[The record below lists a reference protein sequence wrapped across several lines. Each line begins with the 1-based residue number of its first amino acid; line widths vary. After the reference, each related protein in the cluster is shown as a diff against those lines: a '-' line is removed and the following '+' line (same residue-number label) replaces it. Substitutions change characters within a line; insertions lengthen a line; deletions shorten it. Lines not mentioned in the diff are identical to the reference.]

1 MSNDTT
7 INNVYPKLTIGI
19 ANTIDDLYK
28 ETNTYKNITKYID
41 GFTLKHGIR
50 ETTSLALALTNKFIA
65 TETYTNRNTLP
76 FNEGGDLDISDKLL
90 KLDVELPVTNDTYY
104 DTLRLPGYYRLRY
117 YEKINEL
124 FLNQKLP
131 KDYDFHI
138 IIHWNDRGYTG
149 GSLMDNQIL
158 DSKYGTLTLSPQIG
172 HQVIEYILRDKYNNN
187 ANSEVTAYLLTYKF
201 HIKPKTQDVWPA
213 SFETIYIFGHNQTSN
228 EDGFIKV
235 IYSTGFDNNTNKQ
248 TAELTVTIKSS
259 EYGGTWQWDLGNDK
273 ALELL
278 TTPLEKEHTLTIFVR
293 YISAEQRY
301 YVNIDLDDGWWHAE
315 GYTNIPISHI
325 SNCNKE
331 QFSYALATVDIRGH
345 EQLYF
350 YQKYFNVIGFTD
362 TELQGL
368 SNTIKLNLFTG
379 RVESIDY
386 NTTEGYSNININI
399 NAYDLKQNYT
409 KAYTDS
415 FKEQLFCDYKPRI
428 TLHNLLDILTNRDSL
443 GGSNNIDGLGNG
455 IHSILYYIFAYNTGD
470 LSYVI
475 DTYDNYMLNN
485 GWIPLDDNTYTPLT
499 KVYIPNYK
507 PHRGKQ
513 IYQCLDELTN
523 YCNADWDIIQ
533 YYNAIARSNLIPA
546 NVWRNHLR
554 IIDLTN
560 LPTITINPI
569 HTDVVNL
576 KRTGIYK
583 SEKITDKNGILEYPE
598 PDESVSIP
606 SVYPT
611 DIIKT
616 PTSKSSDEEL
626 IDYTDIESTL
636 HYEYDNKYT
645 NPTKTEGKF
654 SIICDYNPAKYIP
667 LCKPYWKFQFAYDS
681 VSAPAISNIF
691 KSTSTPIPIK
701 RTTLTYTTK
710 PGSKCIWK
718 LDIEPDLGMI
728 QLGRQYYST
737 NLNPQVEL
745 RTTTNIETG
754 YKDTAPTR
762 ILHGFCKIADIPS
775 MPGYLSKNV
784 SNLRYPAITVSNP
797 TIDSYITKFI
807 IDYDSI
813 DTLYYTYNGT
823 TYTYDIWLDEAH
835 TQKYGTG
842 SNNGGIFTIYKI
854 DSSGNKIVL
863 IGEIRHSQL
872 ITTNFYGTITF
883 NTDISGGKFL
893 WT

>member
-7 INNVYPKLTIGI
+7 INSVYPKLTIGI
-19 ANTIDDLYK
+19 ADTIDDLYK
-28 ETNTYKNITKYID
+28 EANTYKNITKYID

-50 ETTSLALALTNKFIA
+50 ETTSLILTLTNKFIA

-76 FNEGGDLDISDKLL
+76 FNEGGDLDISNKLL
-90 KLDVELPVTNDTYY
+90 KLDVELPITG
-104 DTLRLPGYYRLRY
+104 DTLSLPGHYRGRY

-131 KDYDFHI
+131 KDYDFYI
-138 IIHWNDRGYTG
+138 IHHWNDSWYTG
-149 GSLMDNQIL
+149 GNLLDNQVL
-158 DSKYGTLTLSPQIG
+158 DSRYGTLTLSPQTG
-172 HQVIEYILRDKYNNN
+172 YAVTEYILRDKYNGY
-187 ANSEVTAYLLTYKF
+187 ANSDIVAYLITYKF
-201 HIKPKTQDVWPA
+201 HIKPKEQDVC
-213 SFETIYIFGHNQTSN
+213 ETQIDTIYTFAHSQITG
-228 EDGFIKV
+228 DGFIK
-235 IYSTGFDNNTNKQ
+235 IRYSTNFDNNGNQ
-248 TAELTVTIKSS
+248 IADLAVMIKSIS
-259 EYGGTWQWDLGNDK
+259 DYSITGEWDLGNDK

-278 TTPLEKEHTLTIFVR
+278 TMPLEKEHTLTVFVR
-293 YISAEQRY
+293 YITAEKRY
-301 YVNIDLDDGWWHAE
+301 YVNIDLDDGWWHVE
-315 GYTNIPISHI
+315 DYTYPPSTSHI

-331 QFSYALATVDIRGH
+331 QFNYFLNTRNMQGH

-368 SNTIKLNLFTG
+368 GNTIKLNLFTG

-386 NTTEGYSNININI
+386 NTTEGYNNININV

-409 KAYTDS
+409 KAYIDS
-415 FKEQLFCDYKPRI
+415 CKEQLFCDYKPRI
-428 TLHNLLDILTNRDSL
+428 ALHNLLDILTNRDSL
-443 GGSNNIDGLGNG
+443 GGLNNIDGLGNG
-455 IHSILYYIFAYNTGD
+455 LHSILYYIFAYNTGD

-475 DTYDNYMLNN
+475 DTYDNYMINN
-485 GWIPLDDNTYTPLT
+485 GWIPLDDDTYTPLT
-499 KVYIPNYK
+499 KIYIPNYK

-523 YCNADWDIIQ
+523 YCNADWNIIQ
-533 YYNAIARSNLIPA
+533 YYNETAKSNLIPA
-546 NVWRNHLR
+546 NIWRNHLR

-560 LPTITINPI
+560 LPVITINPI
-569 HTDVVNL
+569 HTDIVNL

-583 SEKITDKNGILEYPE
+583 SEKITDKDGILEYPE

-611 DIIKT
+611 DIVKT
-616 PTSKSSDEEL
+616 STSKSSNEEL
-626 IDYTDIESTL
+626 IDYTNIESTL

-710 PGSKCIWK
+710 PGGKAIWK

-737 NLNPQVEL
+737 NLNPQIEL
-745 RTTTNIETG
+745 RTTTKIETG
-754 YKDTAPTR
+754 YKDDAPTR
-762 ILHGFCKIADIPS
+762 VLHGFCKVADIPS
-775 MPGYLSKNV
+775 MPGYLNKNV
-784 SNLRYPAITVSNP
+784 SNLRYPTITVSNQ

-807 IDYDSI
+807 IDYDGI

-842 SNNGGIFTIYKI
+842 LNNGGIFTIYKVNN
-854 DSSGNKIVL
+854 SGNKTGL
-863 IGEIRHSQL
+863 IGEIRHSQV
-872 ITTNFYGTITF
+872 ITTDFYGTITF
-883 NTDISGGKFL
+883 NTDIDGGKFL